1 MAEQGS
7 SSKCIEPAKKNFK
20 KYHQKFLPSYTKD
33 FPCIISTEHARCVP
47 CELDFKISHG
57 GLDDVSRHCS
67 SARHIEKSA
76 ALKNASNIHF
86 HFENKKNIG
95 ETLRVLEHVK
105 NNLTDKFWILLT
117 NLQNLTAKSY
127 RGSAPLNTSVFGTWS
142 FQVITRILLRLC
154 R

>member
-7 SSKCIEPAKKNFK
+7 SSKSIEPAKKKSK

-33 FPCIISTEHARCVP
+33 FPCIIASKISTEHARCVP

-86 HFENKKNIG
+86 HFENKTI
-95 ETLRVLEHVK
+95 LVK
-105 NNLTDKFWILLT
+105 HCVFLSMWKTILLT
-117 NLQNLTAKSY
+117 N
-127 RGSAPLNTSVFGTWS
+127 FGFYW
-142 FQVITRILLRLC
+142 QIYKILLRNRIGGWHLC
-154 R
+154 IFVSTFFTVRIHFILF